1 MRDNAV
7 YDDVIQFAANLERA
21 LLVDMLGKFL
31 AICDEQRDTLVAH
44 VVSSLRS
51 PIPPPSS
58 TRNSI
63 VSPRRTVCQTTPSRH
78 ISVGLFVL
86 GACFGPT
93 PAGTGPE
100 RTTLC

>member
-51 PIPPPSS
+51 PIPPPPSS
-58 TRNSI
+58 TLETQLCPLEGRY
-63 VSPRRTVCQTTPSRH
+63 VRQLRADTSR
-78 ISVGLFVL
+78 SGFLS
-86 GACFGPT
+86 
-93 PAGTGPE
+93 
-100 RTTLC
+100 